1 MKHVFFN
8 KYLVILQPYFFRMK
22 KLIFII
28 LSLFLFSLTETKAQ
42 QSGVIGV
49 IKDID
54 TKELMIEAAVYI
66 DSLQI
71 GTTTDENG
79 YYELK
84 LDPGKY
90 RIRYSYLGYKTRE
103 ESVIVEK
110 TRKRLNI
117 ELKIESQLLENVIV
131 TSKKKDANVKELA
144 MSVQRLEMVKIRK
157 IPALMGEV
165 DVIKAVQLLPGVQAA
180 SEGSS
185 GFSVRGG
192 SPDQNLITIDD
203 APVYNASHFL
213 GFLSVFNNDVVKEA
227 TLYKGDIPANYDSRL
242 SSVLDV
248 KTLDEIPDRFTMT
261 GGIGILTS
269 RLMLNIPFNKQR
281 TSVML
286 AGRITYGGII
296 ASYLLKDLTKT
307 KLYFY
312 DLNGKINH
320 VFNKNNRLFISA
332 YNGCDVVWMDKLM
345 GLGYGNTTANIRW
358 NHIFGDKLTSN
369 LTLLYSKYRYSIDIM
384 AAPYDFSVNAGIKDY
399 SLKYDFTWLMNNKM
413 TAKFGLSTTYHQYL
427 IGELDD
433 RTGVV
438 AIYSELNP
446 DESLNR
452 KGLES
457 ALYFSNEHKITPLF
471 SLRYG
476 LRLSM
481 FNNIGKETLYLFDEN
496 YRWVDSAVYEKG
508 EIFHTEVHLEPR
520 IAMIYQIGATSSVKA
535 SYARTVQYAQ
545 LASNSTGGL
554 PFDVWFPTSPNIKPQ
569 KCDQFAAGYFRNFRG
584 NDIETSVELFYK
596 HLTDVIDFADDA
608 YFYGNALIDGEVR
621 VGKGRAYGAEFIVRK
636 NYGKLTGW
644 VSYTYSRAFRTVKGI
659 SHDEEYISPYDRP
672 HNISIVVN
680 YAFTDRFDVSATW
693 VYNTGQPVTL
703 PYGKYTVDGVTYS
716 IYNGYR
722 NKSRYPDYH
731 RLDLAANLKC
741 KPHKRWQS
749 EWNFSI
755 YNAYARHNTWAIMFS
770 SEDDGTISTKKMYL
784 FSIVPSITYNFK
796 F

>member
-1 MKHVFFN
+1 
-8 KYLVILQPYFFRMK
+8 MK
-22 KLIFII
+22 KRIFVI
-28 LSLFLFSLTETKAQ
+28 LSLLFFVMTNIQAQ
-42 QSGVIGV
+42 QSSVFGVV
-49 IKDID
+49 KDID
-54 TKELMIEAAVYI
+54 TKELMIGAAVYV

-79 YYELK
+79 FYELK
-84 LDPGKY
+84 LEVGRYK
-90 RIRYSYLGYKTRE
+90 IRYSYLGYHTQETVVTVDK
-103 ESVIVEK
+103 S
-110 TRKRLNI
+110 RKRLNV
-117 ELKIESQLLENVIV
+117 ELKMESQLLENVIV
-131 TSKKKDANVKELA
+131 TSKKKDANVRELA
-144 MSVQRLEMVKIRK
+144 MSVQKLEMVKIRK

-165 DVIKAVQLLPGVQAA
+165 DVIKAIQLLPGVQSS

-192 SPDQNLITIDD
+192 SPDQNLITLDD
-203 APVYNASHFL
+203 TPVYNASHFL

-248 KTLDEIPDRFTMT
+248 KTLDEVPDRFTMT

-269 RLMLNIPFNKQR
+269 RLMLNMPFNKQR

-286 AGRITYGGII
+286 AGRITYGGIL

-312 DLNGKINH
+312 DLNGKITH
-320 VFNKNNRLFISA
+320 VFNKNNRIYLSA
-332 YNGCDVVWMDKLM
+332 YNGYDLVWMDKMM
-345 GLGYGNTTANIRW
+345 GLGYGNTTADLRW
-358 NHIFGDKLTSN
+358 NHIFNDKLTSN
-369 LTLLYSKYRYSIDIM
+369 LSLMYSKYRYNIDVM
-384 AAPYDFSVNAGIKDY
+384 ANPYDFTVTAGITDY
-399 SLKYDFTWLMNNKM
+399 SLKYDFVWLINENM
-413 TAKFGLSTTYHQYL
+413 TAKYGLSSTYHQYL
-427 IGELDD
+427 LGELED

-438 AIYSELNP
+438 ATYIKTAD
-446 DESLNR
+446 DERLNR
-452 KGLES
+452 KALES
-457 ALYFSNEHKITPLF
+457 ALYFTNEHKITPLF

-481 FNNIGKETLYLFDEN
+481 FNNIGAETLYLFNDN
-496 YRWVDSAVYEKG
+496 HKWVDSAIYKKG
-508 EIFHTEVHLEPR
+508 EIFHTEAHLEPR
-520 IAMIYQIGATSSVKA
+520 LAMIYRISAMSSVKA

-545 LASNSTGGL
+545 IGSNSTGGL

-596 HLTDVIDFADDA
+596 NLTDVIDFADDA
-608 YFYGNALIDGEVR
+608 FLIANALIDGEVR
-621 VGKGRAYGAEFIVRK
+621 IGKGRSYGAEFIVRK

-644 VSYTYSRAFRTVKGI
+644 VAYTYSRAFRTVKGI
-659 SHDEEYISPYDRP
+659 SHDEEYQSPYDRP

-680 YAFTDRFDVSATW
+680 YAFSDRFDVSATW

-703 PYGKYTVDGVTYS
+703 PYGKYTVEGVSYS

-741 KPHKRWQS
+741 KPHKRWQG
-749 EWNFSI
+749 EWSFSI
-755 YNAYARHNTWAIMFS
+755 YNAYARHNTWAIMFK
-770 SEDDGTISTKKMYL
+770 SEENGTITTDKIYL
-784 FSIVPSITYNFK
+784 FSVVPSVSYNFK